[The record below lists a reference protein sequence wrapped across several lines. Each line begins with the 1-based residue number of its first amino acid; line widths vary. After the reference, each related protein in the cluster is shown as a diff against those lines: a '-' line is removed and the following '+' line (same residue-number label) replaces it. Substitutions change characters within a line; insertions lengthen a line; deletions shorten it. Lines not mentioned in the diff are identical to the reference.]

1 MLFANRVVP
10 CSRLITR
17 FAADSRSAEQTIRHC
32 RLAIRAM
39 AGADYRPNAGIARS
53 GLLLRHDQ

>member
-17 FAADSRSAEQTIRHC
+17 FAADSRGAKQTIWYC

-39 AGADYRPNAGIARS
+39 AGPNHRPNAGTARS
-53 GLLLRHDQ
+53 GLLLR